1 MTKKDYIKIANVLK
15 NLGGFKIVVNP
26 CQLDMIIEQ
35 FCYMLADDNS
45 KFDSDKFIKYVNGG
59 K

>member
-15 NLGGFKIVVNP
+15 SLGGFKIVNNP
-26 CQLDMIIEQ
+26 CQLDNIILQ
-35 FCYMLADDNS
+35 FCYMLEDDNS
-45 KFDSDKFIKYVNGG
+45 KFDSDRFIKYVNGG